1 MKINLRT
8 AFLLSV
14 FTAIFVMAVSAQPNG
29 SGVYKTVDKPNEDA
43 GVGLA
48 ADFAVKEQASR
59 AKTTITLN
67 TVVKASDKEPK
78 LGARDFMLCLDT
90 NVTGKQTYVQ
100 AIVTMDQYS
109 NLKLMGWAK
118 STCAKGISSD
128 GAGGFKP
135 DMKYK
140 HVENGDGGAGLAAD
154 FAVTAQAKKT
164 KAVITPA
171 TIIKA
176 EDQEPALG
184 ARNFR
189 LCLKTTVNGKATT
202 AQTLVTVG
210 QYSNYKLVSWT
221 EMKCGNEADG
231 EEFNPVETGFYAGVD
246 LAADWAVEKHSKDT
260 KVPHKLVE
268 ILKREEKGMFAVTYR
283 ICMKVSEEGK
293 TQTIQAVVSRDQYS
307 NHKLVSWEHSTC
319 TK

>member
-1 MKINLRT
+1 MKTNFRT
-8 AFLLSV
+8 AFLLSAL
-14 FTAIFVMAVSAQPNG
+14 TAAFALAISAQPGGYRPTEIDN
-29 SGVYKTVDKPNEDA
+29 A
-43 GVGLA
+43 GVALA

-59 AKTTITLN
+59 AKTPITLN
-67 TVVKASDKEPK
+67 KVVKASDKEPK

-109 NLKLMGWAK
+109 NLKLMGWSK
-118 STCAKGISSD
+118 STCGKSAPMS
-128 GAGGFKP
+128 GGVSATGEFMP
-135 DMKYK
+135 RMKYEI
-140 HVENGDGGAGLAAD
+140 VSNGDGGAGLAAD
-154 FAVTAQAKKT
+154 FAVEAQAKKT
-164 KAVITPA
+164 KVVITPA

-202 AQTLVTVG
+202 AQTLVTVD
-210 QYSNYKLVSWT
+210 QYSNHKLVSWT
-221 EMKCGNEADG
+221 EMKCGESGGD
-231 EEFNPVETGFYAGVD
+231 EFKLIEKEFTAGVD
-246 LAADWAVEKHSKDT
+246 LAADWAVMKHSKDT
-260 KVPHKLVE
+260 GVEHKLVE
-268 ILKREEKGMFAVTYR
+268 ILKREEKGMFSMTYR
-283 ICMKVSEEGK
+283 ICMKVGEEGE
-293 TQTIQAVVSRDQYS
+293 TQTIQAIVTRDQYS